1 MVRGIILSLVFNR
14 MTDIGTLA
22 AAALLSR
29 GKKKEGKIEKEEKKR
44 KIEGTADRDSFLS
57 TNLLFSI

>member
-1 MVRGIILSLVFNR
+1 

>member
-1 MVRGIILSLVFNR
+1 
-14 MTDIGTLA
+14 MTNVGSFA

-44 KIEGTADRDSFLS
+44 KIEGTVDRDSFLS